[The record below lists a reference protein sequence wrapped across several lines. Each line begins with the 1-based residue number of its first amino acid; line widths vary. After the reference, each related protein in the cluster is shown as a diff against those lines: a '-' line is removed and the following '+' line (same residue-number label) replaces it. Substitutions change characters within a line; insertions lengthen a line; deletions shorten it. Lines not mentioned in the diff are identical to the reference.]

1 MAAED
6 IEVTSSPLVVTTKV
20 NTVGEGE
27 TVRIAVRL
35 GCPDVTRT
43 GEYVLVAS
51 PEATTLPWGAVIDA
65 LKV

>member
-1 MAAED
+1 M
-6 IEVTSSPLVVTTKV
+6 TTKV

-65 LKV
+65 LNV